1 MSAHWDEYL
10 KLKTLF
16 DTELRCPLQQ
26 DEYHML
32 HLVCASRTPPSSP
45 KPPRSHSN
53 KPQENSPGPTVGQR
67 WLETSFHTFH
77 HHHSTFHHP
86 AHCCTPSLRFEGE
99 KYLQLTVTFTALD
112 ELPSSTCWSAAVATY
127 RREQWWSQAEGWSL
141 PLSSDVFTGYAQVKK
156 KLQIKNYHE
165 VKSKICKTR
174 NSKRN

>member
-1 MSAHWDEYL
+1 MSAHWDECL

-99 KYLQLTVTFTALD
+99 NIYNLLLLLQPLTNSRPPPAGQPQSPPTGENSDGVRQRAGAY
-112 ELPSSTCWSAAVATY
+112 PY
-127 RREQWWSQAEGWSL
+127 HQMYSQAMHRW
-141 PLSSDVFTGYAQVKK
+141 KK
-156 KLQIKNYHE
+156 YLQIKNYHE
-165 VKSKICKTR
+165 VKWKAKHL
-174 NSKRN
+174 